1 VIEGFPAEQTLPL
14 LVYTDSYRVRGL
26 IRTRRRRLS
35 DVLNEP
41 DAAFLV
47 VEDVVFEE
55 FGSGALLHRA
65 NYAQVNLSAVL
76 FAVSN
81 EPVDPQPELR
91 QIKVSRQALISL
103 PPFTI
108 VGHIHLVPEP
118 DLRVALH
125 ELKNRFLPVTD
136 VTYWSDYLDE
146 GRTEVPMVAFNHARA
161 QILAP
166 YDGPRD
172 ATPIPASPPTSAQA
186 PAPTPAA
193 PPTSAAPAPAPTP
206 TAPIDPPASDRGR
219 DAGGPPGGSAFD
231 PERGPQPA

>member
-14 LVYTDSYRVRGL
+14 LVYTDSHRVRGF

-35 DVLNEP
+35 DVLNDP
-41 DAAFLV
+41 DLTFLV
-47 VEDVVFEE
+47 LEDVVFEQ
-55 FGSGALLHRA
+55 FGSGALIHRA
-65 NYAQVNLSAVL
+65 DYAQVNLGAVL

-81 EPVDPQPELR
+81 EAPDPQPELR
-91 QIKVSRQALISL
+91 QARVSRQALISL

-125 ELKNRFLPVTD
+125 ELRNRFLPVTD
-136 VTYWSDYLDE
+136 ATYWSDYLDE
-146 GRTEVPMVAFNHARA
+146 GRTEVSMVAFNHARA

-172 ATPIPASPPTSAQA
+172 ATPGHVDTSERGGRSEV
-186 PAPTPAA
+186 PAPIGAPDPQHGPRPA
-193 PPTSAAPAPAPTP
+193 
-206 TAPIDPPASDRGR
+206 
-219 DAGGPPGGSAFD
+219 
-231 PERGPQPA
+231 

>member
-1 VIEGFPAEQTLPL
+1 MGFPDEQALPL

-41 DAAFLV
+41 DASFLV

-55 FGSGALLHRA
+55 FGSGALIHRA

-76 FAVSN
+76 FGVSN

-91 QIKVSRQALISL
+91 QVKVSQKALISL

-108 VGHIHLVPEP
+108 VGHIHLLPEP

-125 ELKNRFLPVTD
+125 ELRDRFLPVTE

-172 ATPIPASPPTSAQA
+172 TTPASAGSSARTDGPTDRTGSSTPGPRGEPR
-186 PAPTPAA
+186 PA
-193 PPTSAAPAPAPTP
+193 
-206 TAPIDPPASDRGR
+206 
-219 DAGGPPGGSAFD
+219 
-231 PERGPQPA
+231 